1 MCYDILNTAKALF
14 ARHTREKSKGELPLN
29 ISLDTILSE
38 LNMQNAHIVSSNS
51 FSIRQPQLSAAALWS
66 KDEPV
71 SRDLCYVLPAKD
83 VRDEFSIPPKT
94 TVVIVGAADE
104 AVLRASGVDALVI
117 DVPVKR
123 TTFNIWFNRI
133 NRIFQEYQQWSQSM
147 SELLARSPSLQDL
160 SALGESFFGNPVL
173 ILDRN
178 FCLLSKYDPSL
189 KIAWSFHKQTQERM
203 LPEEMIAIIKAQSG
217 HESHAEGSH
226 TFFISDDYLTYN
238 MQFLH
243 MSRGNAIFTLAV
255 PEVRAPLRKLSLSAL
270 SYFAE
275 CVLVVLCQTSFHYG
289 HSQRFEEFVKK
300 LLSNEQIEQAV
311 INQQLLT
318 MRWLNADN
326 CICLVF
332 EINRWDRAN
341 SVYHST
347 CMNIESTFSESF
359 AFVYNDRIVTLINL
373 DKAQVT
379 RDAMIQKI
387 ILFLREHL
395 LHVGISYTF
404 FDFST
409 VISYYKE
416 AEAALEMG
424 RLYAP
429 DLWYYRFEDYVLPY
443 FMHYGTTQINGRH
456 LCHPGLVQLWLYDN
470 RNETELLTTLREYLT
485 TGLNATA
492 TAKHL
497 YIHRNTLYQR
507 LDKIN
512 QIIGADLNDPD
523 TRLFMLM
530 SYSFVDLLKL
540 KPIEEVM
547 PDAKKDRQ

>member
-1 MCYDILNTAKALF
+1 M
-14 ARHTREKSKGELPLN
+14 N
-29 ISLDTILSE
+29 ISLDTVLSA
-38 LNMQNAHIVSSNS
+38 LDMQSAHIVSTNS
-51 FSIRQPQLSAAALWS
+51 FSIHQPQLNAAALWS
-66 KDEPV
+66 KDESV
-71 SRDLCYVLPAKD
+71 SRNLCYVIPARQVREDFALPP
-83 VRDEFSIPPKT
+83 RTS
-94 TVVIVGAADE
+94 VVIVGTVDE
-104 AVLRASGVDALVI
+104 NILRMSDVDALVI
-117 DVPVKR
+117 DIPVKR
-123 TTFNIWFNRI
+123 AAFNTWFNRI
-133 NRIFQEYQQWSQSM
+133 SRIFHDYQHWALTLSDM
-147 SELLARSPSLQDL
+147 LARSPSLQEL
-160 SALGESFFGNPVL
+160 AAVGESFFGNPVL
-173 ILDRN
+173 VLDRN

-189 KIAWSFHKQTQERM
+189 QIAWSFHEQTQERM
-203 LPEEMIAIIKAQSG
+203 LPEEMISIIKAQSG
-217 HESHAEGSH
+217 HQVQAEGSH
-226 TFFISDDYLTYN
+226 TFFISDDYLAYN

-255 PEVRAPLRKLSLSAL
+255 PEIRAPLRRLSLSAL

-275 CVLVVLCQTSFHYG
+275 CIHIVLCQSSFHYG
-289 HSQRFEEFVKK
+289 HSLRFEEFVKK
-300 LLSNEQIEQAV
+300 LLANEQIEQAV
-311 INQQLLT
+311 IDQYLLS
-318 MRWLNADN
+318 MHWFNADN
-326 CICLVF
+326 YLCLVF

-341 SVYHST
+341 SVFHSI
-347 CMNIESTFSESF
+347 CMNVESSFSESF
-359 AFVYNDRIVTLINL
+359 AFVYNDKIVAIINL
-373 DKAQVT
+373 DRAQLS
-379 RDAMIQKI
+379 RDAMIQNL

-409 VISYYKE
+409 VISYFKE

-443 FMHYGTTQINGRH
+443 FMHYGTSQINGRH
-456 LCHPGLVQLWLYDN
+456 LCHPGLVQLWLYDSK
-470 RNETELLTTLREYLT
+470 NETELLITLREYLT

-497 YIHRNTLYQR
+497 FIHRNTLYQR

-540 KPIEEVM
+540 KPIEEVV
-547 PDAKKDRQ
+547 PDFKKGRH

>member
-1 MCYDILNTAKALF
+1 M
-14 ARHTREKSKGELPLN
+14 N
-29 ISLDTILSE
+29 ISLDTVLSA
-38 LNMQNAHIVSSNS
+38 LDMQSAHIVSANS
-51 FSIRQPQLSAAALWS
+51 FSIHQPQLNAAALWS
-66 KDEPV
+66 KDESV
-71 SRDLCYVLPAKD
+71 SRNLCYVIPARQVREDFSLPP
-83 VRDEFSIPPKT
+83 RTS
-94 TVVIVGAADE
+94 VVIVGTVDE
-104 AVLRASGVDALVI
+104 NILRMSDVDALVI
-117 DVPVKR
+117 DIPVKR
-123 TTFNIWFNRI
+123 AAFNTWFNRI
-133 NRIFQEYQQWSQSM
+133 SRIFHDYQHWALTLSDM
-147 SELLARSPSLQDL
+147 LARSPSLQEL
-160 SALGESFFGNPVL
+160 AAVGESFFGNPVL
-173 ILDRN
+173 VLDRN

-189 KIAWSFHKQTQERM
+189 QIAWSFHEQTQERM
-203 LPEEMIAIIKAQSG
+203 LPEEMISIIKAQSG
-217 HESHAEGSH
+217 HQVQAEGSH
-226 TFFISDDYLTYN
+226 TFFISDDYLAYN

-255 PEVRAPLRKLSLSAL
+255 PEIRAPLRRLSLSAL

-275 CVLVVLCQTSFHYG
+275 CIHIVLCQSSFHYG
-289 HSQRFEEFVKK
+289 HSLRFEEFVKK
-300 LLSNEQIEQAV
+300 LLANEQIEQAV
-311 INQQLLT
+311 IDQYLLS
-318 MRWLNADN
+318 MHWFNADN
-326 CICLVF
+326 YLCLVF

-341 SVYHST
+341 SVFHSI
-347 CMNIESTFSESF
+347 CMNVESSFSESF
-359 AFVYNDRIVTLINL
+359 AFVYNDKIVAIINL
-373 DKAQVT
+373 DRAQLS
-379 RDAMIQKI
+379 RGAMIQNL

-409 VISYYKE
+409 VISYFKE

-443 FMHYGTTQINGRH
+443 FMHYGTSQINGRH
-456 LCHPGLVQLWLYDN
+456 LCHPGLVQLWLYDSK
-470 RNETELLTTLREYLT
+470 NETELLITLREYLT

-497 YIHRNTLYQR
+497 FIHRNTLYQR

-540 KPIEEVM
+540 KPIEEVGAGFQEK
-547 PDAKKDRQ
+547 PALTHINTALKRGIFLC

>member
-1 MCYDILNTAKALF
+1 MLYLVLWRGFSCGTQKITGGITIEYQSGHVLSAL
-14 ARHTREKSKGELPLN
+14 
-29 ISLDTILSE
+29 D
-38 LNMQNAHIVSSNS
+38 MQSAHIVSANS
-51 FSIRQPQLSAAALWS
+51 FSIHQPQLNAAALWS
-66 KDEPV
+66 KDESV
-71 SRDLCYVLPAKD
+71 SRNLCYVIPARQVREDFSLPP
-83 VRDEFSIPPKT
+83 RTS
-94 TVVIVGAADE
+94 VVIVGTVDE
-104 AVLRASGVDALVI
+104 NILRMSDVDALVI

-123 TTFNIWFNRI
+123 AAFNTWFNRI
-133 NRIFQEYQQWSQSM
+133 SRIFHDYQHWALTLSDM
-147 SELLARSPSLQDL
+147 LARSPSLQEL
-160 SALGESFFGNPVL
+160 AAVGESFFGNPVL
-173 ILDRN
+173 VLDRN

-189 KIAWSFHKQTQERM
+189 QIAWSFHEQTQERM
-203 LPEEMIAIIKAQSG
+203 LPEEMISIIKAQSG
-217 HESHAEGSH
+217 HQVQAEGSH
-226 TFFISDDYLTYN
+226 TFFISDDYLAYN

-243 MSRGNAIFTLAV
+243 MSRGNAIFTLAI
-255 PEVRAPLRKLSLSAL
+255 PEIRAPLRRLSLSAL

-275 CVLVVLCQTSFHYG
+275 CIHVVLCQSSFHYG
-289 HSQRFEEFVKK
+289 HSLRFEEFVKK

-311 INQQLLT
+311 IDQYLLS
-318 MRWLNADN
+318 MHWFNADN
-326 CICLVF
+326 YLCLVF

-341 SVYHST
+341 SVFHSI
-347 CMNIESTFSESF
+347 CMNVESSFSESF
-359 AFVYNDRIVTLINL
+359 AFVYNDKIVAIINL
-373 DKAQVT
+373 DRAQMS
-379 RDAMIQKI
+379 RGAMIQNL

-409 VISYYKE
+409 VISYFKE

-429 DLWYYRFEDYVLPY
+429 DIWYYRFEDYVLPY
-443 FMHYGTTQINGRH
+443 FMHYGTSQINGRH
-456 LCHPGLVQLWLYDN
+456 LCHPGLVQLWLYDSK
-470 RNETELLTTLREYLT
+470 NETELLITLREYLT

-497 YIHRNTLYQR
+497 FIHRNTLYQR

-540 KPIEEVM
+540 KPIEEVV
-547 PDAKKDRQ
+547 PDFKKNRH

>member
-1 MCYDILNTAKALF
+1 M
-14 ARHTREKSKGELPLN
+14 N
-29 ISLDTILSE
+29 ISLDTVLSA
-38 LNMQNAHIVSSNS
+38 LDMQSAHIVSANS
-51 FSIRQPQLSAAALWS
+51 FSIHQPQLNAAALWS
-66 KDEPV
+66 KDESV
-71 SRDLCYVLPAKD
+71 SRNLCYVIPARQVREDFSLPP
-83 VRDEFSIPPKT
+83 RTS
-94 TVVIVGAADE
+94 VVIVGTVDE
-104 AVLRASGVDALVI
+104 NILRMSDVDALVI

-123 TTFNIWFNRI
+123 AAFNTWFNRI
-133 NRIFQEYQQWSQSM
+133 SRIFHDYQHWALTLSDM
-147 SELLARSPSLQDL
+147 LARSPSLQEL
-160 SALGESFFGNPVL
+160 AAVGESFFGNPVL
-173 ILDRN
+173 VLDRN

-189 KIAWSFHKQTQERM
+189 QIAWSFHEQTQERM
-203 LPEEMIAIIKAQSG
+203 LPEEMISIIKAQSG
-217 HESHAEGSH
+217 HQVQAEGSH
-226 TFFISDDYLTYN
+226 TFFISDDYLAYN

-243 MSRGNAIFTLAV
+243 MSRGNAIFTLAI
-255 PEVRAPLRKLSLSAL
+255 PEIRAPLRRLSLSAL

-275 CVLVVLCQTSFHYG
+275 CIHVVLCQSSFHYG
-289 HSQRFEEFVKK
+289 HSLRFEEFVKK

-311 INQQLLT
+311 IDQYLLS
-318 MRWLNADN
+318 MHWFNADN
-326 CICLVF
+326 YLCLVF

-341 SVYHST
+341 SVFHSI
-347 CMNIESTFSESF
+347 CMNVESSFSESF
-359 AFVYNDRIVTLINL
+359 AFVYNDKIVAIINL
-373 DKAQVT
+373 DRAQMS
-379 RDAMIQKI
+379 RGAMIQNL

-409 VISYYKE
+409 VISYFKE

-429 DLWYYRFEDYVLPY
+429 DIWYYRFEDYVLPY
-443 FMHYGTTQINGRH
+443 FMHYGASQINGRH
-456 LCHPGLVQLWLYDN
+456 LCHPGLVQLWLYDSK
-470 RNETELLTTLREYLT
+470 NETELLITLREYLT

-497 YIHRNTLYQR
+497 FIHRNTLYQR

-540 KPIEEVM
+540 KPIEEVV
-547 PDAKKDRQ
+547 PDFKKNRH